1 MVGDILG
8 GPQIN
13 RGGASL
19 SNESVEDALD
29 ADLFLAAPTIVP
41 SLRFIVGPHLKATF
55 LAPLTCLS
63 RCKDQKTCVLQR
75 RDNDVIDEAL

>member
-29 ADLFLAAPTIVP
+29 GDLFLAAPTIVP

-55 LAPLTCLS
+55 LAPFGRVYLGAKIRKRVFCS
-63 RCKDQKTCVLQR
+63 
-75 RDNDVIDEAL
+75 DETMML

>member
-19 SNESVEDALD
+19 SGESVGDARD

-41 SLRFIVGPHLKATF
+41 SLPFIVGPHLKATF
-55 LAPLTCLS
+55 LAPLRRVYL
-63 RCKDQKTCVLQR
+63 RDQQR
-75 RDNDVIDEAL
+75 SEKVCSSVMRWCYR